1 MSLSDTA
8 KNLQQQAASPE
19 LLWLRE
25 MRAFVRKHT
34 DDWLKAEWER
44 LDDFYE
50 TPEGK
55 TWEGQEKISARG
67 AELHEIGELA
77 KFYGDVLEYAEA
89 KERKEKGGGEN
100 SVRMHWKK
108 LKGKESSIKEKY
120 RKERKLQV
128 SLEDMEEGEA
138 DGNNEEE
145 NDPFAAA
152 DGE

>member
-8 KNLQQQAASPE
+8 KNLKQQAASPE

-25 MRAFVRKHT
+25 MRTFVRKHT

-55 TWEGQEKISARG
+55 TWEGLEKISARV

-77 KFYGDVLEYAEA
+77 NFYRNVLKYAEA
-89 KERKEKGGGEN
+89 KERKERGGGEN

-120 RKERKLQV
+120 RKEMKLQV

-138 DGNNEEE
+138 DGNNEEG